1 MRLPWMVQLGIR
13 DGESLAAED
22 GTGEQPGHPG
32 ARMAAEIKGR
42 LVWLERHTARQL
54 HMLARLEHT
63 SGRTGWPVGRDPV
76 HLARQRP
83 RVLKVRTTHFTLYRQ
98 KGIPCGPGY
107 QWPTR
112 ENRASPCQRQSGGGC
127 L

>member
-1 MRLPWMVQLGIR
+1 MRLPLMVQQGSGF
-13 DGESLAAED
+13 DSLAAEVD
-22 GTGEQPGHPG
+22 GEQLGHAE
-32 ARMAAEIKGR
+32 ARMAADIKNR
-42 LVWLERHTARQL
+42 LAWLERQTVRQL
-54 HMLARLEHT
+54 HMLARLEKAA
-63 SGRTGWPVGRDPV
+63 GERVACGRDPV

-83 RVLKVRTTHFTLYRQ
+83 RVLKVRATFTLYRQ